1 MNAVFVAE
9 LKSITGLT
17 KMREFPFKFDEGLQK
32 GLRSSESV
40 PRSSQW
46 LVQALGVIPE
56 DDLLQT
62 IPQLPTAINA
72 TGETYPYPQIFKLLN
87 FILIC
92 GKRAIY
98 EYDIDSGSLNLVFVA
113 SSAGATWSYAD
124 FNDYI
129 LLTNG
134 SVLVERDPITGSYR
148 EPNDCGVPSCLCICN
163 LNGQIIVGGPGVS
176 VAEGFTGE

>member
-1 MNAVFVAE
+1 
-9 LKSITGLT
+9 
-17 KMREFPFKFDEGLQK
+17 MREFPFKFDEGLQK
-32 GLRSSESV
+32 GLRPNLYV
-40 PRSSQW
+40 PRDSQW
-46 LVQALGVIPE
+46 LIQALGVIPE

-87 FILIC
+87 FILVC
-92 GKRAIY
+92 GKLAIY
-98 EYDIDSGSLNLVFVA
+98 EYDLDSTNLTLRFVA

-124 FNDYI
+124 FNDYFV
-129 LLTNG
+129 LTNG
-134 SVLVERDPITGSYR
+134 NVLITRDPITGIYS
-148 EPNDCGVPSCLCICN
+148 EPYDCGIPHCLCLCD